1 MNNSDNTRKELLLEL
16 NTLKKE
22 NAALKAI
29 YEKDNKKHLP
39 IENGHVN
46 SGMKPDTYSDSISG
60 NLTQQDE
67 QQIRYL
73 FENYIKMYASRDDSL
88 TTHFSKNFSGF
99 TGGGDFLVKDTDE
112 WIAITRQDFDQV
124 KDPIRIEIK
133 DLALQSL
140 SSTIVVTTGFFN
152 IHLPIKDNILSQ
164 ETARLVLIFRKESED
179 WKISHSSIS
188 IPYHLVREGEVYP
201 LKELTE
207 RNKLLEKLV
216 NERSGQLSEVNEKLF
231 ETKEILA
238 REIADHKHVELELQQ
253 SSQKWEAVISTSPDG
268 IGIAKLDGEIK
279 LISEK
284 LVRMH
289 GYLTEQPDEF
299 YGRSIFDFIDP
310 SDHKRLTNNIR
321 KLLAGEGDQN
331 LTEYL
336 GVRKD
341 NSRFNIDVN
350 STILHDSDGKP
361 ESILYVERNIT
372 ERKLAEKALR
382 ESEEKYRLIFEYS
395 PVGLLSFD
403 EKGVIVACNDKIIQI
418 IGSSREVLIGLNM
431 LNLPDKKL
439 VSSIQKALGGSI
451 ASYEGVY
458 HSITAEKSSP
468 VRAIFAPMDVEGG
481 RIHGGVGI
489 IEDITE
495 RKNAEKVLQ
504 ESNQKLE
511 AIISA
516 SPDGIG
522 MLSLDGKML
531 FMSDKLLK
539 MYGYTIEEKDEL
551 IGRPATDFIDP
562 SDHERLI
569 DNIRKLISG
578 ESDYKIRE
586 YLAIKKDN
594 GKFYIELN
602 YTVLLDSNNKPASI
616 LFVERDSTERK
627 QVELIIQEQN
637 KQLKELNSAKDK
649 FFSIISHDLKSPFQ
663 GLLGMAGLMADNTE
677 EFSTAEFVEHSKS
690 LKKVANNLYKL
701 LENLLEWAQIQQG
714 SINFTPKDFDLSEII
729 AESITSINQSAVK
742 KGIEVEN
749 ELPEMIRVY
758 ADEKMIG
765 TVLRN
770 LLSNAVKFT
779 KTGGKVIVK
788 TGNSE
793 NGKIEI
799 SVSDN
804 GVGIPEKDVKRL
816 FKIEEKVSTRGTD
829 GEASTGLGL
838 LLCKDFIEIHGG
850 KIWVESKVNVGSSF
864 CFQLPI
870 VNENIEGSENLKKND
885 KMEKQI
891 DN

>member
-1 MNNSDNTRKELLLEL
+1 MNNSDNTREELLLEL
-16 NTLKKE
+16 NALKKE
-22 NAALKAI
+22 NAALKTM
-29 YEKDNKKHLP
+29 YDNEIKKHIPEESELAP
-39 IENGHVN
+39 
-46 SGMKPDTYSDSISG
+46 SGTKLNIYSDSTDHK
-60 NLTQQDE
+60 LTQHDE
-67 QQIRYL
+67 REIRYL
-73 FENYIKMYASRDDSL
+73 FENYIKMYASRDDRL

-112 WIAITRQDFDQV
+112 WIAITRQDFAQI

-140 SSTIVVTTGFFN
+140 SNKIVVTTGFFN
-152 IHLPIKDNILSQ
+152 IHLPIKDNILSR
-164 ETARLVLIFRKESED
+164 ETARLVLIFRKESKD

-238 REIADHKHVELELQQ
+238 REIADHKNAELALQQ
-253 SSQKWEAVISTSPDG
+253 RSQKWEAVISTSPDG

-310 SDHKRLTNNIR
+310 SDHKKLTNNIR
-321 KLLAGEGDQN
+321 KLFAGEGDQN

-341 NSRFNIDVN
+341 NSRFNIDIN
-350 STILHDSDGKP
+350 ATILFDPGGKP
-361 ESILYVERNIT
+361 ESILYIERNIT

-403 EKGVIVACNDKIIQI
+403 EKGDIVACNEKIVQI
-418 IGSSREVLIGLNM
+418 IGSSREALVGLNM

-439 VSSIQKALGGSI
+439 VSSIQKVLSGNI
-451 ASYEGVY
+451 TSYEDVY
-458 HSITAEKSSP
+458 HSTTSNKSTP
-468 VRAIFAPMDVEGG
+468 VRAIFAPIDFGG
-481 RIHGGVGI
+481 GLIHSGVGI

-495 RKNAEKVLQ
+495 RKHAEMVLQ
-504 ESNQKLE
+504 QSNQKLE

-522 MLSLDGKML
+522 ILSLDGKML

-539 MYGYTIEEKDEL
+539 MYGYTVEEKDEL
-551 IGRPATDFIDP
+551 IGRPATDFIDS

-569 DNIRKLISG
+569 ENMRKLLSG

-594 GKFYIELN
+594 SRFFIELN
-602 YTVLLDSNNKPASI
+602 YDVLRDSNGKIESI
-616 LFVERDSTERK
+616 LFVERDSTERR
-627 QVELIIQEQN
+627 QAELIIKGQN
-637 KQLKELNSAKDK
+637 KKLKELNSAKDK

-677 EFSTAEFVEHSKS
+677 DFSTAEFVEHSKS
-690 LKKVANNLYKL
+690 LKKVVDNLYNL
-701 LENLLEWAQIQQG
+701 LENLLEWAQIQKG
-714 SINFTPKDFDLSEII
+714 SIKFAPMDIDLSEII
-729 AESITSINQSAVK
+729 AESIASINQSAVQ
-742 KGIEVEN
+742 KGINIVN
-749 ELPEMIRVY
+749 EIPDMIRVY

-770 LLSNAVKFT
+770 LLSNAIKFT

-788 TGNSE
+788 SGGFD
-793 NGKIEI
+793 NGTMEI
-799 SVSDN
+799 SVCDN
-804 GVGIPEKDVKRL
+804 GIGIPEKDVKRL
-816 FKIEEKVSTRGTD
+816 FKIEEKISTRGTD
-829 GEASTGLGL
+829 GETSTGLGL
-838 LLCKDFIEIHGG
+838 LLCKEFVGIHGG
-850 KIWVESKVNVGSSF
+850 KIWVDSKENFGSTFSF
-864 CFQLPI
+864 TL
-870 VNENIEGSENLKKND
+870 NMANTHST
-885 KMEKQI
+885 
-891 DN
+891 

>member
-1 MNNSDNTRKELLLEL
+1 MNERDRDREELLLEL
-16 NTLKKE
+16 NALKEE
-22 NAALKAI
+22 NVALKAI
-29 YEKDNKKHLP
+29 YEKDNKEHLP

-46 SGMKPDTYSDSISG
+46 SGMKLDTHSDSASG

-73 FENYIKMYASRDDSL
+73 FDNYIKMYASRDDSL

-112 WIAITRQDFDQV
+112 WIAITRQDFDQI

-133 DLALQSL
+133 DVAFQSL
-140 SSTIVVTTGFFN
+140 SNTIAVTTGFFY

-164 ETARLVLIFRKESED
+164 ETARLVLIFRKESEV

-207 RNKLLEKLV
+207 RNELLEKLV
-216 NERSGQLSEVNEKLF
+216 NERSGQLSEANEKLS
-231 ETKEILA
+231 ETKKKLA
-238 REIADHKHVELELQQ
+238 REIADHKHVELALQQ

-310 SDHKRLTNNIR
+310 SDHKRMANNIQ
-321 KLLAGEGDQN
+321 KLLEGERDQN

-336 GVRKD
+336 GIRKD
-341 NSRFNIDVN
+341 NSQFNIDVN
-350 STILHDSDGKP
+350 STILLGEDGKP
-361 ESILYVERNIT
+361 ESILYVERDIT
-372 ERKLAEKALR
+372 ERKLAEKVLR
-382 ESEEKYRLIFEYS
+382 ENEEKYRLIFEYS
-395 PVGLLSFD
+395 PVGFLSFD
-403 EKGVIVACNDKIIQI
+403 EKGTIVACNDKIVQI
-418 IGSSREVLIGLNM
+418 IGSSREALVGLNM

-439 VSSIQKALGGSI
+439 VSSIQKVLDGNI
-451 ASYEGVY
+451 TSYEDVY
-458 HSITAEKSSP
+458 HSTTSNKSSP
-468 VRAIFAPMDVEGG
+468 VRAIFAPMDFGG
-481 RIHGGVGI
+481 GVIHGGVGI

-522 MLSLDGKML
+522 MLTLDGKML
-531 FMSDKLLK
+531 FMSNKLLK
-539 MYGYTIEEKDEL
+539 MYGYSIEEKNEL

-569 DNIRKLISG
+569 DNVRKLVSG

-594 GKFYIELN
+594 SKFYIELN
-602 YTVLLDSNNKPASI
+602 YTVLLDSNNKPTSI

-663 GLLGMAGLMADNTE
+663 GLLGMAGLMADSSE
-677 EFSTAEFVEHSKS
+677 EFSTDEFIEHSKM

-701 LENLLEWAQIQQG
+701 LENLLEWAQIQKG
-714 SINFTPKDFDLSEII
+714 SINFAPKDFDLSEII

-742 KGIEVEN
+742 KGIEIEN
-749 ELPEMIRVY
+749 ELPETIRVY
-758 ADEKMIG
+758 ADDKMIG

-779 KTGGKVIVK
+779 KTGGKVFVK
-788 TGNSE
+788 AVSYE
-793 NGKIEI
+793 NGAIEL

-804 GVGIPEKDVKRL
+804 GVGIPKNDVKRL
-816 FKIEEKVSTRGTD
+816 FKIEEKISTPGTN

-838 LLCKDFIEIHGG
+838 LLCKEFVEIHGG
-850 KIWVESKVNVGSSF
+850 KISVESEVGKGSTFSF
-864 CFQLPI
+864 TLP
-870 VNENIEGSENLKKND
+870 NTYD
-885 KMEKQI
+885 
-891 DN
+891 